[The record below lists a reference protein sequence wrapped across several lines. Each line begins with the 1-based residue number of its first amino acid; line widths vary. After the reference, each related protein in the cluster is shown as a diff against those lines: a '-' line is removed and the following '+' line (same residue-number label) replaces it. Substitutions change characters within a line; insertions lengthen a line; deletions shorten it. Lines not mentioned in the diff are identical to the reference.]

1 MHTSTLRLLLVALP
15 PIAGSL
21 IVLTLAD
28 VGLNVWIMHLTAIS
42 LACGLAVVGS
52 YVSKLRHLR
61 ITAFAII
68 ILTLLGLATSIL
80 GGDSSEPERWISVGP
95 VRLYIA
101 PVLLPSFIAA
111 CSVIVGKQRMISFT
125 AVLATA
131 LLLSLLSLQPDAS
144 QVLGLT
150 AASAVVVAQHRLGV
164 FRLGAVAFL
173 LGALTLWAFSLP
185 DTLEPVPH
193 VEEAF
198 ALALSHSLFAGLAI
212 IASAGALIVG
222 LWIRSR
228 SGPSWL
234 AAVASYYMVL
244 FVCSTTGITPAPLLG
259 YGAGPILGFGL
270 MAGLLGWLEH
280 QNLHNKSM
288 QPIAVPTDD

>member
-1 MHTSTLRLLLVALP
+1 MQTSSQPLLIVAIP
-15 PIAGSL
+15 PILGSL
-21 IVLTLAD
+21 VVLSIAD
-28 VGLNVWIMHLTAIS
+28 VGMNVWITHLLAIS
-42 LACGLAVVGS
+42 LGCCLVFVGS
-52 YVSKLRHLR
+52 YLRRLSNR
-61 ITAFAII
+61 KITAFAII

-101 PVLLPSFIAA
+101 PVLLPSFIGA
-111 CSVIVGKQRMISFT
+111 CSVYVGEDSKQQMVSFT
-125 AVLATA
+125 AVLATG
-131 LLLSLLSLQPDAS
+131 LLLSLQPDAS

-185 DTLEPVPH
+185 DPLEPVPH
-193 VEEAF
+193 VEEVF

-212 IASAGALIVG
+212 IASAGAFIVG

-270 MAGLLGWLEH
+270 MTGLLGWLEH
-280 QNLHNKSM
+280 QNLPNKSI
-288 QPIAVPTDD
+288 QPIADATGD

>member
-1 MHTSTLRLLLVALP
+1 MQTSSQPLLIVAIP
-15 PIAGSL
+15 PILGSL
-21 IVLTLAD
+21 VVLSIAD
-28 VGLNVWIMHLTAIS
+28 VGMNVWITHLLAIS
-42 LACGLAVVGS
+42 LGCCLVFVGS
-52 YVSKLRHLR
+52 YLSRLSNRK
-61 ITAFAII
+61 ITAFTII

-111 CSVIVGKQRMISFT
+111 CSIIIAKQQMVSFT
-125 AVLATA
+125 AVLTTA
-131 LLLSLLSLQPDAS
+131 LLLSLQPDAS

-185 DTLEPVPH
+185 DPLEPVPH
-193 VEEAF
+193 VEEVF
-198 ALALSHSLFAGLAI
+198 ALALSHSIFAGLAI

-270 MAGLLGWLEH
+270 MTGLLGWLEH
-280 QNLHNKSM
+280 QTLPIKSI
-288 QPIAVPTDD
+288 QPIADATGD

>member
-1 MHTSTLRLLLVALP
+1 MQTSSQPLLIVAIP
-15 PIAGSL
+15 PILGSL
-21 IVLTLAD
+21 VVLSIAD
-28 VGLNVWIMHLTAIS
+28 VGMNVWITHLLAIS
-42 LACGLAVVGS
+42 LGCCLVFVGS
-52 YVSKLRHLR
+52 YLRRLSNR
-61 ITAFAII
+61 KITAFTII
-68 ILTLLGLATSIL
+68 ILTLLGLTTSIL
-80 GGDSSEPERWISVGP
+80 GSDSSEPERWISVGP

-101 PVLLPSFIAA
+101 PMLLPSFIAA
-111 CSVIVGKQRMISFT
+111 CSVIIAKQQMLSFT

-131 LLLSLLSLQPDAS
+131 LLLTLQPDAS

-150 AASAVVVAQHRLGV
+150 VASAVVVAQHRLGV

-185 DTLEPVPH
+185 DPLEPVPH
-193 VEEAF
+193 VEEVF

-212 IASAGALIVG
+212 IASAGAFIVG

-270 MAGLLGWLEH
+270 MTVLLGWLEH
-280 QNLHNKSM
+280 QNLPNKSI
-288 QPIAVPTDD
+288 QPIADATGD